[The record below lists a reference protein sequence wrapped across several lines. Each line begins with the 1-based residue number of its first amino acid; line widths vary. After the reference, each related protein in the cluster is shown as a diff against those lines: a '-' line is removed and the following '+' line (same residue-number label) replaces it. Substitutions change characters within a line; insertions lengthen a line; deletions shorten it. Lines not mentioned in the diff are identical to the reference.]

1 MTDPNNCWQLHV
13 KQPAEPGKRA
23 KWKKFD
29 VHALKNTERR
39 QVANQKVL
47 NTLTASV
54 FSEEDGKETL
64 GLKLDKW
71 VENSAIASA
80 RSNEC
85 AKMSQCKSKQGD

>member
-1 MTDPNNCWQLHV
+1 MKDPNNHWQLHV
-13 KQPAEPGKRA
+13 KQPAEQGKRA
-23 KWKKFD
+23 QWKKHD

-54 FSEEDGKETL
+54 FSPDDGKETL

-71 VENSAIASA
+71 VENKTIASP

-85 AKMSQCKSKQGD
+85 AKMSQCKTKQGV